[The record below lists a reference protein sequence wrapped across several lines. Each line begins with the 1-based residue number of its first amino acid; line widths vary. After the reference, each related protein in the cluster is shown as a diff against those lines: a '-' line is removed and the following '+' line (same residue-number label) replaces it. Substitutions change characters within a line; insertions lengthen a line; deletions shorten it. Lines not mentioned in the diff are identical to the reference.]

1 VALVGVKDLRCR
13 FLRCEKGINGTADF
27 TIRNIVTVS
36 VFGGMVAGFIV
47 AMLLNVFEADGK
59 DSTTDWIMTVAAVS
73 SSLISGLA
81 VILVAQTLSATRE
94 TLQATQVMAE
104 YQRRIGDTQTRP
116 WLLMESCFVDNFND
130 SFSVCI
136 NLRNYGTTPAA
147 YVRIGGLVEEWI
159 FEEDGYG
166 NVQRSV
172 IPKLGLRSIHL
183 TAIAPSS
190 TYTARFNIDFNEY
203 DFKQM
208 PPIKIDW
215 SYMSHDRKISD
226 DRDVYIHLT
235 LGEDDTVQFLSAN
248 V

>member
-1 VALVGVKDLRCR
+1 MGGS
-13 FLRCEKGINGTADF
+13 FLGFEKSKNGTADYA
-27 TIRNIVTVS
+27 IRNIVTVS
-36 VFGGMVAGFIV
+36 IFGGVVVGFIL
-47 AMLLNVFEADGK
+47 AILLHVFKADGK

-104 YQRRIGDTQTRP
+104 YQRRIGDNQTRP
-116 WLLMESCFVDNFND
+116 WLLMEGCFVDNFDD
-130 SFSVCI
+130 SFTVCI
-136 NLRNYGTTPAA
+136 NLKNYGTTPAA
-147 YVRIGGLVEEWI
+147 YVRISGLVEEYF

-166 NVQRSV
+166 NVGKIV
-172 IPKLGLRSIHL
+172 IPRIVLRSIHL

-190 TYTARFNIDFNEY
+190 TYTARFNIKFDDY
-203 DFKQM
+203 DFKKM

-226 DRDVYIHLT
+226 DRDVYIHLM
-235 LGEDDTVQFLSAN
+235 LGEDDSVQFLSAN